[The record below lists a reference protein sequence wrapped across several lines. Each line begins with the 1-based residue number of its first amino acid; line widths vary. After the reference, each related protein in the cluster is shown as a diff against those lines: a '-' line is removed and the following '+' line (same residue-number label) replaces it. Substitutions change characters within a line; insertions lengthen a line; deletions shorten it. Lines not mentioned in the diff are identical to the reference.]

1 MKSIQSEVYYL
12 KYCIKKL
19 NVTINILPT
28 LNTDF
33 YLILK
38 SRRIL
43 MKPRYRNYTC
53 TILIFFILIQENQVN
68 QLCQGSKVTIQK
80 KHTHKKRV
88 IKFEFC
94 IKDIPQPDAKDISG
108 PYVLSFI

>member
-19 NVTINILPT
+19 NVTINILTT

-43 MKPRYRNYTC
+43 MKPG
-53 TILIFFILIQENQVN
+53 IEIIHV
-68 QLCQGSKVTIQK
+68 
-80 KHTHKKRV
+80 
-88 IKFEFC
+88 
-94 IKDIPQPDAKDISG
+94 
-108 PYVLSFI
+108 PY